1 LGILFEKQNVA
12 YMVGLAFALAAST
25 NFPLIL
31 LSIYWKKMTT
41 RGALVGGSLGLVTT
55 LTLMLFSKTIWVN
68 VLGFESP
75 LFPYEY
81 PALFSMPVAFI
92 GIWLF
97 SVTDKS
103 ERGAVDRGGFEGQF
117 IQAQTGIGAEEHT

>member
-1 LGILFEKQNVA
+1 
-12 YMVGLAFALAAST
+12 
-25 NFPLIL
+25 LIL

-68 VLGFESP
+68 VLGFEAP

-103 ERGAVDRGGFEGQF
+103 ERGAVDRGGFESQF